1 MPPLPVSCDTRP
13 HLPPAST
20 PFVPVAAR
28 TPSSRKKHRRPSAH
42 RPDSLRTNSAA
53 SPSVGKQRRALHP
66 LGRNAAPLPSP
77 TSDPIRGTSTILVLC
92 ILVCEL
98 LRSIFP
104 IQIKG
109 PGSVFFACLMFLAL
123 VCTCEFGSG
132 KSPLNPYSFYY
143 FF

>member
-28 TPSSRKKHRRPSAH
+28 TPSSRKKRRRPSAH
-42 RPDSLRTNSAA
+42 RPDSLRTSSAA
-53 SPSVGKQRRALHP
+53 SPSAGKQRRALHL

-77 TSDPIRGTSTILVLC
+77 SSDPIRGTSTILVLR

-109 PGSVFFACLMFLAL
+109 PGSVFFAYLMFLAL
-123 VCTCEFGSG
+123 ACTCEFGSG
-132 KSPLNPYSFYY
+132 KSPLNPYSFY
-143 FF
+143 